1 MLTGKQR
8 AMLKAESHDYKPVVN
23 IGKFSLTDDVIN
35 AVEEALEAR
44 ELIKIKILNNNMD
57 DPNEI
62 LQELLEK
69 LGAEFVNH
77 VGNIFTI
84 YRKNEDNKF
93 ELWGDK
99 MKIGLYGG
107 TFDPIHIGHLIV
119 LENTL
124 NFMGL
129 DKIIVIPS
137 SNPPHKQNKK
147 KTDTSIRVEMVKAA
161 IEDNP
166 KLELS
171 TFEANDDSVI
181 YTHQTLDYFKNKYP
195 EHEFYYIMGEDSF
208 MTIDSWRNYE
218 KILNDHLIVFAR
230 TSIEKDSD
238 LVKKFEQIKK
248 DNEKIYL
255 IDNLNI
261 NISSTLIRDL
271 VKENKSIKYLVPD
284 PVYKLIKEYEL
295 YV

>member
-129 DKIIVIPS
+129 DKIIVLPS

-147 KTDTSIRVEMVKAA
+147 KTDTSIRLEMVKAA

-166 KLELS
+166 RLELS